1 MNAATPLDAFT
12 EHYAQLVE
20 ADEKDRRDRFVRAW
34 ASYQGEAPKP
44 LRLTPDGFD
53 DNVRINYARLVV
65 DKGVSFLGVPTAQID
80 ADTSKRSATEDY
92 ASEVW
97 KNSGGPLGFSRLA
110 VNGGVCGHTFAKI
123 IPAEPTPRVVVLD
136 PQNVTMK
143 WRADDHEAV
152 YEFRITWTE
161 WDAERRKMIG
171 RRQRHVEN
179 EGGES
184 WEVIEERSPEVG
196 DRWVEFSRETW
207 RYPFSQIVHGQN
219 LPAPNQVWGRSDLEN
234 DVLDLIEA
242 IEFSVSNV
250 NRILRFQAH
259 GLWYTDAE
267 GGLETLNRSIG
278 RIVRFPK
285 GTKIDKLEMDSDL
298 SSSMEFLRH
307 LRQSLAEVTRVPE
320 VATGKVESIGNLAGV
335 ALQIL
340 YQPLLELTETK
351 RDTYGEVYSEATRR
365 ALIVG
370 GKPDAEVT
378 PSWPEM
384 LPADTQTLIDDQT
397 LGIVS
402 KRTLAEKRGYDY
414 DVEAARI
421 EEEKGSAP
429 GATERALGTMLD
441 AMNGAPADG
450 EPSPAAPF
458 GSPQPI
464 PAPMPGGKNTA

>member
-1 MNAATPLDAFT
+1 MDAATPFDAFT
-12 EHYAQLVE
+12 EHYAHLVE
-20 ADEKDRRDRFVRAW
+20 ADEKDRRERFVRAW

-44 LRLTPDGFD
+44 LRITPDGFD

-80 ADTSKRSATEDY
+80 ADTTARSTTEDY

-136 PQNVTMK
+136 PANVTMK
-143 WRADDHEAV
+143 WRADDHEAI

-161 WDAERRKMIG
+161 WDAEKRKMIG
-171 RRQRHVEN
+171 RRQRHVEADN
-179 EGGES
+179 GGS
-184 WEVIEERSPEVG
+184 WEVIEEKSPEVG
-196 DRWVEFSRETW
+196 SRWVEFSRETW
-207 RYPFSQIVHGQN
+207 QYPFSQIVHGQN

-307 LRQSLAEVTRVPE
+307 LRQALAEVTRVPE

-351 RDTYGEVYSEATRR
+351 RDTYGDVYSEATRR

-370 GKPDAEVT
+370 GKPDVEIT

-402 KRTLAEKRGYDY
+402 KRTLAEKRGYDF
-414 DVEAARI
+414 DVEEARI
-421 EEEKGSAP
+421 EEEKGSGPA
-429 GATERALGTMLD
+429 ATEGALTAAIDALGT
-441 AMNGAPADG
+441 APVAGDG
-450 EPSPAAPF
+450 MPDPTMRP
-458 GSPQPI
+458 PMP
-464 PAPMPGGKNTA
+464 PPPMPGGKNT